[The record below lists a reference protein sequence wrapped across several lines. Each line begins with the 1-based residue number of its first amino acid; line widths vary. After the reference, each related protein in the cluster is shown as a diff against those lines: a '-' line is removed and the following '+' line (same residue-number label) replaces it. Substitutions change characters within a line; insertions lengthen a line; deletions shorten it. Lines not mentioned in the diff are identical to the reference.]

1 MLQSTPDPYLH
12 MEQSDIEQAVADY
25 RRAVTEMQTLKLRST
40 IEHSIR
46 ETRLQQLEERADA
59 ALHEVH
65 AMLELADLQYADF
78 LAAKKRCD
86 DVRQK
91 YTAERRELMTTHLE
105 VGHIRDVLLEQRETV
120 AKEARE
126 LREARRVAA
135 DCAQQLEVCLVREKE
150 RLDKLRVK
158 VEAKEK
164 AVLRKEEKIAVEKVK
179 IEEAKREAAKGGVW
193 GYVVAISERRS
204 I

>member
-1 MLQSTPDPYLH
+1 MNRLQ
-12 MEQSDIEQAVADY
+12 QAVADY
-25 RRAVTEMQTLKLRST
+25 RSAVTEMQTLKLRST

-46 ETRLQQLEERADA
+46 ETRLQQLEDRANA
-59 ALHEVH
+59 ALHEAH
-65 AMLELADLQYADF
+65 GMLELADMQYADF

-91 YTAERRELMTTHLE
+91 YTAERRELTATHLE
-105 VGHIRDVLLEQRETV
+105 VGHIRDVLMEQREAV
-120 AKEARE
+120 ASEARE
-126 LREARRVAA
+126 LREARKVAA
-135 DCAQQLEVCLVREKE
+135 DSAEQLEACLVREKE

-158 VEAKEK
+158 FEAKEK
-164 AVLRKEEKIAVEKVK
+164 AILRKKEKIVQEKVK
-179 IEEAKREAAKGGVW
+179 IEEAKREAAKGGFW

>member
-1 MLQSTPDPYLH
+1 MNRLQ
-12 MEQSDIEQAVADY
+12 QAVADY
-25 RRAVTEMQTLKLRST
+25 RRAITEMQTLKLRSN

-46 ETRLQQLEERADA
+46 ETRLQQLEDRADA
-59 ALHEVH
+59 ALHEAH
-65 AMLELADLQYADF
+65 AMLELADMQYADF

-86 DVRQK
+86 DVRQR

-105 VGHIRDVLLEQRETV
+105 VGQIHDVLLEQREAV
-120 AKEARE
+120 ARE
-126 LREARRVAA
+126 ATELWEARRVAA
-135 DCAQQLEVCLVREKE
+135 DSAQQLEACLVREKE

-164 AVLRKEEKIAVEKVK
+164 AVLRKEEKIAQEKVK
-179 IEEAKREAAKGGVW
+179 IEEAQREAAKGGVW
-193 GYVVAISERRS
+193 GYVIAVSERRS

>member
-1 MLQSTPDPYLH
+1 MNRLQ
-12 MEQSDIEQAVADY
+12 QAVADY
-25 RRAVTEMQTLKLRST
+25 RCAVTEMQTLKLRST

-46 ETRLQQLEERADA
+46 ETRVQQLRDRADA
-59 ALHEVH
+59 ALHEAH
-65 AMLELADLQYADF
+65 AMLELADMQYADF

-91 YTAERRELMTTHLE
+91 YTAERRELMVTHLE
-105 VGHIRDVLLEQRETV
+105 VGHIRDVLMEQREAV
-120 AKEARE
+120 AREARE

-135 DCAQQLEVCLVREKE
+135 DSAQQLEACLGREKQ

-164 AVLRKEEKIAVEKVK
+164 AVLCKEEKIAQEKVK
-179 IEEAKREAAKGGVW
+179 IEEAQREAAKGGVW
-193 GYVVAISERRS
+193 RYVIAVSERRS

>member
-1 MLQSTPDPYLH
+1 

-46 ETRLQQLEERADA
+46 ETRLQQLEDRADA
-59 ALHEVH
+59 ALHEAH
-65 AMLELADLQYADF
+65 AMLELADMQYADF

-105 VGHIRDVLLEQRETV
+105 VGHICDVLLEQRETV

-135 DCAQQLEVCLVREKE
+135 DGAQQLEVCLVREKE

-158 VEAKEK
+158 VEVKEK
-164 AVLRKEEKIAVEKVK
+164 AVLRKEEKIAEERGK

-193 GYVVAISERRS
+193 GYVIAVSERRS

>member
-1 MLQSTPDPYLH
+1 MNRLQ
-12 MEQSDIEQAVADY
+12 QAVADY
-25 RRAVTEMQTLKLRST
+25 RRAVTEMQTLKLRSK

-46 ETRLQQLEERADA
+46 ETRLQQLEDRADA
-59 ALHEVH
+59 ALHEAH
-65 AMLELADLQYADF
+65 AMLELADMQYADF

-91 YTAERRELMTTHLE
+91 YTAERRELMATHLE
-105 VGHIRDVLLEQRETV
+105 VGNIRDVLMEQREAV
-120 AKEARE
+120 AREERE

-135 DCAQQLEVCLVREKE
+135 DSAQQLEACLVREKE
-150 RLDKLRVK
+150 RLDRLRVK

-164 AVLRKEEKIAVEKVK
+164 AVLRKEEKIVQEKVK

-193 GYVVAISERRS
+193 GYVIAVSERRS
-204 I
+204 T